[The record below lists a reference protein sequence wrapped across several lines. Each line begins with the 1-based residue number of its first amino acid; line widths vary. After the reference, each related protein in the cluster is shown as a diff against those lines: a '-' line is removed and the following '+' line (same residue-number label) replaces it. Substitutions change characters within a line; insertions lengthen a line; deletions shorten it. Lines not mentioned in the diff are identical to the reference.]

1 MLMCLISSRDF
12 KAIAQNMGLNRTT
25 AALKAYFSKN
35 RQRCGLD
42 EALQQH
48 RHNAAMAEGREHR
61 GEEMRV
67 NSSFCLYKS
76 RS

>member
-1 MLMCLISSRDF
+1 
-12 KAIAQNMGLNRTT
+12 MGLNRTT

-48 RHNAAMAEGREHR
+48 RQNASLAEGMEQR
-61 GEEMRV
+61 GDEMRV
-67 NSSFCLYKS
+67 KLHLLFSLSNSKHQSGSKPSQMYGI
-76 RS
+76 